1 MHMAGEQG
9 VQSAVSIVVLDRQAV
24 VHAGIRFWL
33 ARSDPGI
40 KIVGNFFDPSQFK
53 SAYPAVTSAVDVVL
67 CALEYDGHGPDFD
80 TLREICSIGH
90 RVVVYSHHVT
100 DEVILTCLDVGA
112 LTYVAKSEHEDHLRE
127 AIYAAHSQTP
137 YVSPRMARALL
148 NDRTVGRPHLSKR
161 EREVLV
167 AWFQT
172 ENKELVGR
180 RLFIEPSTVRTHL
193 QRVRAKYAA
202 VGRPAPTKAA
212 LIARAVQDGI
222 LSIDDL

>member
-1 MHMAGEQG
+1 MTGEFG
-9 VQSAVSIVVLDRQAV
+9 DRSAVSIVILDRQAV
-24 VHAGIRFWL
+24 VHAGIRHWL
-33 ARSDPGI
+33 AGSHPEI
-40 KIVGNFFDPSQFK
+40 KIVGHFFDPAQFK
-53 SAYPAVTSAVDVVL
+53 SAYPTATSAVDVVL

-80 TLREICSIGH
+80 TLSEICGLGH
-90 RVVVYSHHVT
+90 RVIVYSHHVT
-100 DEVILTCLDVGA
+100 DEVILTCLDAGA
-112 LTYVAKSEHEDHLRE
+112 LTYVATSESEDHLCE
-127 AIYAAHSQTP
+127 AICAARSHTP
-137 YVSPRMARALL
+137 YVGPRMARALL

-202 VGRPAPTKAA
+202 VGRPAHTKAA

>member
-1 MHMAGEQG
+1 MGMGDESED
-9 VQSAVSIVVLDRQAV
+9 QSAVAIVIVDRQAV

-33 ARSDPGI
+33 AGSDPEI
-40 KIVGNFFDPSQFK
+40 KIVGNFSDPTQFR
-53 SAYPAVTSAVDVVL
+53 SVYPTATSAVDVVL

-80 TLREICSIGH
+80 MLREICRLGH
-90 RVVVYSHHVT
+90 RVIVYSHHVT

-112 LTYVAKSEHEDHLRE
+112 LTYVAKSENENHLRE
-127 AIYAAHSQTP
+127 AIYAARSHTP
-137 YVSPRMARALL
+137 YVGPRMARALL

-193 QRVRAKYAA
+193 QRVRAKYAS